1 MENEHLNNVGEFRAV
16 RDISIKPIL
25 PKNESGKTQNGD
37 KKELEN
43 YDPDIVDGN
52 DIVIVSSRGS
62 EEQPK
67 KMKRFKTTMTDIFK
81 KV

>member
-1 MENEHLNNVGEFRAV
+1 MNNVGEFRAV

-25 PKNESGKTQNGD
+25 PKNENGKTQNGD
-37 KKELEN
+37 KKELEK

-52 DIVIVSSRGS
+52 DIVIVSNRSS
-62 EEQPK
+62 EERPK
-67 KMKRFKTTMTDIFK
+67 KIKRFKTRRTDIFK

>member
-1 MENEHLNNVGEFRAV
+1 MNNVGEFRAV

-25 PKNESGKTQNGD
+25 PKNENGKTQNGD
-37 KKELEN
+37 KKELEK

-52 DIVIVSSRGS
+52 DIVIVSNRSS
-62 EEQPK
+62 EERPK
-67 KMKRFKTTMTDIFK
+67 KIKRFKTRMTDILK

>member
-1 MENEHLNNVGEFRAV
+1 MNNVGEFRAV

-25 PKNESGKTQNGD
+25 PKNENGKTQNGD
-37 KKELEN
+37 KKELEK

-52 DIVIVSSRGS
+52 DIVIVSNRSS
-62 EEQPK
+62 EERTK
-67 KMKRFKTTMTDIFK
+67 KIKRFKTRMTDILK